1 MCGIAGAYGVE
12 NAAVVVSQMLKLL
25 QHRGQEAAGITSSDG
40 EQLFMHK
47 GTGLA
52 DEVFNG
58 FDFEKDL
65 PGTSAIGHL
74 RYATSGDPGSKESIQ
89 PLLAVL
95 RHDQQ
100 IALVHNGNL
109 TNDRPLRERL
119 QESGAIFRS
128 QSDTEIFLH
137 LVARAL
143 ASEMPLKFREA
154 FTAIEGAYAMLAIST
169 EAMYAAVDPYGF
181 RPLVIA
187 EYKGGWLFA
196 SETCALDLFRLVGKQ
211 VDPGKFIEITKAG
224 IRFTTFEE
232 QEQTR
237 HCSFEHIYF
246 SRPDSKV
253 FGKSVYDIRVALGR
267 QLARKLTLTP
277 EDRENAIAIAV
288 PDSSNIEALAFAK
301 QLGIPFEFGIIRN
314 HYSGRTFI
322 TPKQKQR
329 ELGVRMKFNVVSSVV
344 SGRDVYL
351 IDDSIVRGTTAEKV
365 VRLLREAG
373 AKTIHMCVASPP
385 VVHTCHWGIDTHS
398 RDQLAAADATIE
410 EIRIKIGVESL
421 TYLTPVELQVELKDQ
436 TGKRYC
442 TTCFTGKLPIEG
454 RLIASEHLLR
464 RAKA

>member
-40 EQLFMHK
+40 EHLFVHK
-47 GTGLA
+47 GSGLA
-52 DEVFNG
+52 DEVFYE

-74 RYATSGDPGSKESIQ
+74 RYATSGDPGSRESIQ

-95 RHDQQ
+95 RHDQE

-119 QESGAIFRS
+119 QEGGAIFRS

-143 ASEMPLKFREA
+143 ASELPLKFREA
-154 FTAIEGAYAMLAIST
+154 FTAIEGAYAMLAISK

-181 RPLVIA
+181 RPLVMA
-187 EYKGGWLFA
+187 EYKGGWIFA
-196 SETCALDLFRLVGKQ
+196 SETCALDLFRVVGKQ
-211 VDPGKFIEITKAG
+211 VEPGKFIEITKKG
-224 IRFTTFEE
+224 IRTTTFDE
-232 QEQTR
+232 QEKTR

-253 FGKSVYDIRVALGR
+253 FGKSVYDIRVGLGR
-267 QLARKLTLTP
+267 QLARKFSLTS
-277 EDRENAIAIAV
+277 EERENAVAIAV

-301 QLGIPFEFGIIRN
+301 ELNVPFEFGIIRN

-322 TPKQKQR
+322 TPKQKAR
-329 ELGVRMKFNVVSSVV
+329 ELGVRMKFNVVTSVV
-344 SGRDVYL
+344 AGRDVY
-351 IDDSIVRGTTAEKV
+351 IVDDSIVRGTTAEKV

-373 AKTIHMCVASPP
+373 AKTIHMCIASPP
-385 VVHTCHWGIDTHS
+385 VVHPCHWGIDTHS
-398 RDQLAAADATIE
+398 RDQLAAAEATVE
-410 EIRIKIGVESL
+410 EIRVRIGVETL
-421 TYLTPVELQVELKDQ
+421 TYLTPEDLQTELKDQ
-436 TGKRYC
+436 TGMQYC
-442 TTCFTGKLPIEG
+442 TTCFTGTRPIAGKLIP
-454 RLIASEHLLR
+454 SEHLHR
-464 RAKA
+464 HSK